1 MPSSPQGYSYPELV
15 VIKKKDGM
23 GFCFTYRSPDD
34 FRHAA
39 EAFLRPIRKTISDK
53 TAKVPTHRLD
63 LADLPITAARNFL
76 KQVFDGTLETVFS
89 PDSIRWV
96 AAACIQESFASDAI
110 PQVAVIE
117 QDARGMIVRSGD
129 EFLDHQGFPRAVVIG
144 LPREGGGEA
153 RFYETAAGFEQAG
166 QSKLSDAC
174 WLPQIIHRLY
184 SQTPSVMM
192 GRPRIRP
199 DGVMAVECQG
209 MDFGLD
215 APLAERAV
223 RVNS

>member
-1 MPSSPQGYSYPELV
+1 MSSAQQGYSYPELV
-15 VIKKKDGM
+15 VIKKKDGR
-23 GFCFTYRSPDD
+23 GFCFTYRSVED

-39 EAFLRPIRKTISDK
+39 EAFLRPIRKTISEK
-53 TAKVPTHRLD
+53 TETNPVHRLE
-63 LADLPITAARNFL
+63 LSDLPIAAARNFL
-76 KQVFDGTLETVFS
+76 KQVFDGTLEMVFS

-117 QDARGMIVRSGD
+117 QDVRGMIVRGGD
-129 EFLDHQGFPRAVVIG
+129 EFLEHEGFPRAVVIG

-153 RFYETAAGFEQAG
+153 YFYDHADAFSQAG
-166 QSKLSDAC
+166 ESKLSDSC

-184 SQTPSVMM
+184 ERMPTVMM
-192 GRPRIRP
+192 GRPRVRA

-209 MDFGLD
+209 MDFGRD
-215 APLAERAV
+215 AMPRER
-223 RVNS
+223 RRK